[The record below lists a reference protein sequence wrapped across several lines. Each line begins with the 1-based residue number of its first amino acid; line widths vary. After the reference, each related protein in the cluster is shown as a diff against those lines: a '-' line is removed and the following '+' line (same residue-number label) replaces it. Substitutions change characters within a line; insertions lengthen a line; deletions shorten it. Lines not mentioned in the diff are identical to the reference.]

1 MKNQRLWLLAL
12 ALVAVSAAA
21 ASAHFVRGPFASLGS
36 PELTV
41 TWKESGLG
49 DTVSVNYLAT
59 ATAAARYQCVN
70 RGGKCPSASNK
81 EEVFAD
87 VSAPGTFSSGK
98 NGSINGQ
105 LSIQPPVG
113 PLTCPGNQVKELTAV
128 SYTNIALAD
137 TTNGISAPATPPSL
151 AMSGPEC
158 P

>member
-1 MKNQRLWLLAL
+1 MKIRSLYLLCLAAL
-12 ALVAVSAAA
+12 ATSAAA
-21 ASAHFVRGPFASLGS
+21 ASAHFVRGPDASLS
-36 PELTV
+36 TSDLTV
-41 TWKESGLG
+41 TWKEAGLG

-70 RGGKCPSASNK
+70 RGGKCPAAANK
-81 EEVFAD
+81 EEVFTD

-98 NGSINGQ
+98 NGSITGS
-105 LSIQPPVG
+105 LTIEAPVG
-113 PLTCPGNQVKELTAV
+113 PMVCPGNQVKVLTAV